1 MFRKSSMPHWG
12 LSLAAAVFAAQPLAA
27 QDGQAGKAAPADKAE
42 KENEKT
48 VFYRAGTDFDTAL
61 ADVQEC
67 DGYARGIS
75 YHIGGGPVPYPYAG
89 TVAGSVGG
97 AIGSV
102 LADAI
107 FGAAERRKLRR
118 RNMRTCMGFKE
129 YTRFGV
135 SEAAWKSYAFTED
148 EAEGDEKRQVVLRMH
163 AKIASAPTAPQG
175 EIVE

>member
-1 MFRKSSMPHWG
+1 MLPAC
-12 LSLAAAVFAAQPLAA
+12 LAVAAVAAQPLGAQAPKEAKPAA
-27 QDGQAGKAAPADKAE
+27 KAE
-42 KENEKT
+42 AGDKDQDKT

-89 TVAGSVGG
+89 TVAGAVGG
-97 AIGSV
+97 AIGTA

-129 YTRFGV
+129 YQRYAV
-135 SEAAWKSYAFTED
+135 SEEAWKAYDSGEGETE
-148 EAEGDEKRQVVLRMH
+148 EGEDKRELLLKMH
-163 AKIASAPTAPQG
+163 AKVASAPAAPKG

>member
-1 MFRKSSMPHWG
+1 MVRKSSAARWG
-12 LSLAAAVFAAQPLAA
+12 LSLAAAVLAAQPLAA
-27 QDGQAGKAAPADKAE
+27 QKSDAAKPAPAEKADKD
-42 KENEKT
+42 NDKT
-48 VFYRAGTDFDTAL
+48 VFHRAGTDFDTAL

-75 YHIGGGPVPYPYAG
+75 YHLGGGPVPYPYAG
-89 TVAGSVGG
+89 TVAGAVGG

-129 YTRFGV
+129 YTRFEV
-135 SEAAWKSYAFTED
+135 SEAAWKAYAFSD
-148 EAEGDEKRQVVLRMH
+148 DDAEGEEKRLLLLRTH
-163 AKIASAPTAPQG
+163 ARIASAPAAPQG